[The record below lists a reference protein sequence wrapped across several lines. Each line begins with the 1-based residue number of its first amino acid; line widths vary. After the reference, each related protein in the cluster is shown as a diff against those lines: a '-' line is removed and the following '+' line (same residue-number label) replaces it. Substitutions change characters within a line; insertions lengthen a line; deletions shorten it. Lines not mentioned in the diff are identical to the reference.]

1 MKISS
6 FVNQKLYLFPPVQ
19 NLFNVLHH
27 DIFNFRNLSFHLSK
41 LAYLFRM
48 LNTVLHVLLQLRPEF
63 LVQAVRS
70 HGCCLS
76 AAVFGHKVILHT
88 LQKSH
93 RHLSPNRSI
102 RNNTISE
109 SVVDEVVEGVA
120 VTVVGELVVGGR
132 ELLEALERDCVEVA
146 TEFSVLGENHRAARH
161 ERVDQRSLVLILSH
175 LLLLLLFS
183 QICAFEPDFGNCVV
197 CASVYLHSLLFLFF
211 SFLFFPLREKEQRE
225 R

>member
-1 MKISS
+1 M
-6 FVNQKLYLFPPVQ
+6 
-19 NLFNVLHH
+19 
-27 DIFNFRNLSFHLSK
+27 
-41 LAYLFRM
+41 
-48 LNTVLHVLLQLRPEF
+48 
-63 LVQAVRS
+63 
-70 HGCCLS
+70 
-76 AAVFGHKVILHT
+76 
-88 LQKSH
+88 
-93 RHLSPNRSI
+93 
-102 RNNTISE
+102 
-109 SVVDEVVEGVA
+109 A

-175 LLLLLLFS
+175 LLLLLLLFS

-225 R
+225 RWVRKKNRVYCAYKAGDVSDVAFNPWKVNKVFNYYLINGFNYCQFVLGFKMTNKSWYNLPLMMNHVSFFFFLFFFLFCWRMHHVWCIYKY